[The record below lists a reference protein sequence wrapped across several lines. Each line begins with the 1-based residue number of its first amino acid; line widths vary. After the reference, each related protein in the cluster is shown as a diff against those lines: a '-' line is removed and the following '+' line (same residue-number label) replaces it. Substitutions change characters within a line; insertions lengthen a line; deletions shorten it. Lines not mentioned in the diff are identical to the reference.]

1 MKTDLSKSL
10 NELFFIDIQAQVSLH
25 SNPSNISL
33 TGPSQFQ
40 YRSGIRRAIHFD
52 AQAIEE

>member
-10 NELFFIDIQAQVSLH
+10 NELFFIDIRAQVSLH

-40 YRSGIRRAIHFD
+40 YRSGTSRVIRFD
-52 AQAIEE
+52 APAIEE